1 MSLQPAYQLFGYYLT
16 LFFFGAFGLALNL
29 FCLLL
34 FWLPTTPR
42 TERFFQRLIHRH
54 LALFIWWM
62 GFARLLHVR
71 YHGFERLAKGGQVL
85 AANHP
90 GLMDATYLLAR
101 LPEAE
106 CIFKPAIRRNPVL
119 GAAARSAGYLAS
131 DGGPDLV
138 REASDKLTAGNL
150 LLVFPEGTRTPPGET
165 LQPLKPGFVLMARRA
180 QVPIQ
185 LVRIAWDSNVLV
197 KDRAWWKLPKLPG
210 HVDVTVGPRVFVE
223 NSADAAAVTAAIE
236 AWFRSP
242 SPTGDSACLAVP
254 GAHFSSPP
262 PSAAS

>member
-1 MSLQPAYQLFGYYLT
+1 MFVRPVYQLFGYYLT

-34 FWLPTTPR
+34 FWLPATPR

-71 YHGFERLAKGGQVL
+71 YHGFERLPKRGQVL

-101 LPEAE
+101 IPEAV
-106 CIFKPAIRRNPVL
+106 CIFKPAVRRNPVL
-119 GAAARSAGYLAS
+119 GAAARRAGYLAS

-138 REASDKLTAGNL
+138 REAGDKLAAGNL
-150 LLVFPEGTRTPPGET
+150 LLIFPEGTRTPPDET
-165 LQPLKPGFVLMARRA
+165 LLPLKPGFVLMARRA

-197 KDRAWWKLPKLPG
+197 KDRAWWKLPRLPG
-210 HVDVTVGPRVFVE
+210 LVEVTLGPQIAVPPE
-223 NSADAAAVTAAIE
+223 ADAAAVTAEIE
-236 AWFRSP
+236 RWFR
-242 SPTGDSACLAVP
+242 TTAV
-254 GAHFSSPP
+254 
-262 PSAAS
+262 